1 MCLIGSK
8 EPLPKLS
15 RDTPVSEFSVEELR
29 DYYIPNNKNLI
40 CCYRV
45 HVTTDTVATVQL
57 QTSHPDVLIRLSILD
72 HEKQVASKTGKGHV
86 VIPVFFFLVNKDTE
100 ENKQEQSPSENTF
113 QQNEGEDSAV
123 KKSISS
129 SDQYQPP
136 TETMVS
142 LTTVCVV
149 HKYVVQAEVLYK
161 TWNLSESQLAF
172 ACSVKDLENNETRV
186 NKLEDVKRSST
197 TSTPNRDGLKS
208 DATKTQR
215 KTKGDKGKPAVANET
230 AFQSRLHFLKQ
241 VQQKEC
247 GDAATEE
254 NNDASRPGQDI
265 SQSASNQ
272 KLTDTPCSFPHM
284 DYSHFTRHQ
293 KDSPVVMDSYIEEA
307 QQRERTEKIQTYRLV
322 REHVLEC
329 RKQEAFKRKEL
340 MKCQLEMYQN
350 MQAAFEQRCKNFHNT
365 CDAFNS
371 RHRASIKKEQE
382 EKEAL
387 EEAQSAALE
396 KQAAFTSASAQ
407 PPNKQDKKAG
417 KKK

>member
-1 MCLIGSK
+1 MTQ
-8 EPLPKLS
+8 E
-15 RDTPVSEFSVEELR
+15 R
-29 DYYIPNNKNLI
+29 
-40 CCYRV
+40 RV

-136 TETMVS
+136 TETMV
-142 LTTVCVV
+142 

-230 AFQSRLHFLKQ
+230 SLDLTKPNWMLRVVTDNSKAKGIDVKRDTERIDQIKTIKKAWEMAEPGRSAKAFQSRLHFLKQ

-350 MQAAFEQRCKNFHNT
+350 MQVRDREG
-365 CDAFNS
+365 
-371 RHRASIKKEQE
+371 E
-382 EKEAL
+382 ECNETERNEPLWLSKL
-387 EEAQSAALE
+387 KGVSCL
-396 KQAAFTSASAQ
+396 SL
-407 PPNKQDKKAG
+407 
-417 KKK
+417 